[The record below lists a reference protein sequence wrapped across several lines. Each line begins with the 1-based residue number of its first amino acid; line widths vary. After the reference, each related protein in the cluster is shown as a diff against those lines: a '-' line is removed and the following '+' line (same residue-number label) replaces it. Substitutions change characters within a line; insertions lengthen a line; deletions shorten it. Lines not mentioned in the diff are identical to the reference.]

1 MNLLVPNLKPETVA
15 QWSQFFTQHQC
26 VMLYTVDPGAY
37 ALGQALHPILVNA
50 GRFDGWYA
58 EGWSEQRVPN
68 CRPVSA
74 MLGKLAPGISLL
86 LGSQTNFER
95 THEILDT
102 ARARGAATV
111 FVFDHW
117 KNYAEHFLPNLLPD
131 TIVAPDELGKRA
143 LLAAIGSEHAGRVT
157 ILPHLGIE
165 AAAQRIQGFSHE
177 HLPGVIALL
186 LDPTENRDG
195 LGYDWR
201 TVMGALPALADRFAP
216 SATFHIKPHPRQRA
230 EEIAALMQSLGM
242 ASERYQLVDMDTE
255 CLIAAADE
263 VWGMT
268 TIALVAAHRA
278 GKVIRSIQTGRN
290 EKGKAASN
298 HYIEPYLI

>member
-1 MNLLVPNLKPETVA
+1 MNLTVPNLKPETVA
-15 QWSQFFTQHQC
+15 LWSQFFAQHRR
-26 VMLYTVDPGAY
+26 VMLYTVDPGAH
-37 ALGQALHPILVNA
+37 ALGQALYPILVNA
-50 GRFDGWYA
+50 GRCEGWYA
-58 EGWSEQRVPN
+58 EGWSERRAPD

-74 MLGKLAPGISLL
+74 MLAKLGPEISLL

-95 THEILDT
+95 THEILAA

-117 KNYAEHFLPNLLPD
+117 KNYAEHFLPDLLPD
-131 TIVAPDELGKRA
+131 TIVVPDELGKRA
-143 LLAAIGSEHAGRVT
+143 LLAAIGSEHAGRVV
-157 ILPHLGIE
+157 ILPHLGVE
-165 AAAQRIQGFSHE
+165 AAVQRILGFSHQ

-186 LDPTENRDG
+186 LDPTESQDG

-201 TVMGALPALADRFAP
+201 TVMGELPALAERFAP
-216 SATFHIKPHPRQRA
+216 NATFHIKSHPRQQA
-230 EEIAALMQSLGM
+230 QEVAALMRSLGM